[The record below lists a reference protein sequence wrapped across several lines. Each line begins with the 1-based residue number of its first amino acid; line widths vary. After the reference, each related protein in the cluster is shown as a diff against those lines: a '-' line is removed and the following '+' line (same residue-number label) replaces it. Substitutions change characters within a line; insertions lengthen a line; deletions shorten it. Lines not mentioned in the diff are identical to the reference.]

1 MKLKSVLVVTI
12 ILAALQIASAT
23 TILYESFSGLTTWPP
38 TGWAIDST
46 GNCRKW
52 VRRGSGQVFRTDTS
66 AGVLIA
72 NYAPYGNLTGTS
84 YLRTP
89 SMNFSS
95 PGIESLSFY
104 FRCPSL
110 TVDSFALG
118 SRLDTLKVEVSTNG
132 TTWIPVL
139 TIDSN
144 YIRSLPRQAAILDTG
159 IKQTVNL
166 GTYNGQTSVYIRWIL
181 YDNWPGNVGTNRYF
195 NIDSVYVFD
204 RPAGVE
210 ENRYPLTADRL
221 TFNISPN
228 PFTNY
233 TRISFN
239 CSLTDFRTIKI
250 YDATGKLIR
259 ILTETNINTI
269 IWDGRDNYGQIVL
282 PGIYFVRL
290 ETNKT
295 SEVKKL
301 LLLR

>member
-1 MKLKSVLVVTI
+1 MKLKGVLVVTT

-23 TILYESFSGLTTWPP
+23 TILFENFSGLITWPP

-46 GNCRKW
+46 GNCRRW

-66 AGVLIA
+66 AGVVIA
-72 NYAPYGNLTGTS
+72 NYSNWGQLTGTS

-89 SMNFSS
+89 SLNFSS
-95 PGIESLSFY
+95 PGIESLSYY
-104 FRCPSL
+104 FRCPG
-110 TVDSFALG
+110 LG
-118 SRLDTLKVEVSTNG
+118 DTFGMGSSLDTMKVEVSTNG
-132 TTWIPVL
+132 TSWNAVK

-144 YIRSLPRQAAILDTG
+144 YIRGISDQTAVRDTG
-159 IKQTVNL
+159 VKERISL
-166 GTYNGQTSVYIRWIL
+166 AAYNGQTSVYIRWML

-210 ENRYPLTADRL
+210 ENRFSLTADRL

-233 TRISFN
+233 TRINFN
-239 CSLTDFRTIKI
+239 CSPTDFRTINI

-259 ILTETNINTI
+259 TLTETNTNTV
-269 IWDGRDNYGQIVL
+269 IWDGRSNYGQIVL

-290 ETNKT
+290 ETSKT

-301 LLLR
+301 LIMR